1 MKRLHFHS
9 FRQRLNAAFLAV
21 SLAPLLLFSALLL
34 QIFRFRM
41 TADQQQNAQQQL
53 SSACH
58 ALNTMQ
64 DGILSAA
71 ESLQRDGLVTRAL
84 AGAQEDSAKVY
95 SSLYTAT
102 AAVRSTARFDLYSA
116 DGTLLY
122 STQAAPGEDALSPD
136 WGILYEAAQAE
147 NGTLVY
153 SASEDPTDPD
163 APVLRAAARLT
174 VSGKTA
180 GFLVAVMYEQQLR
193 EALDG
198 MAGAQNELLVMDRF
212 WHGIYCTK
220 PAQVQTLASALRSQL
235 LAGKALTGFSDDFLY
250 TARQDSVTG
259 LYLVLQQ
266 PQVFTRG
273 TLRLLYTVSAL
284 CALGGAA
291 VSIFLSLQLSRQ
303 MFRPIGRLHDAISQV
318 GQNDL
323 QVQVAIEEDRHDELS
338 ELAQQFNRMVL
349 SLRRNQQALLENQQ
363 ALNDAQIRML
373 QAQLNPHFLCNTLD
387 TMKWISKINQVPQ
400 VALMSTNLADIL
412 RFCISPD
419 EFVPLEK
426 ELRLTRRCLE
436 IIANRGFG
444 LSVLTKSDLI
454 LRDMELLCEI
464 NRQAKCVVQMTLT
477 TWDAALCGALEPNVC
492 NTQRRLEALRAFHA
506 ADIATIVWL
515 CPILPFLN
523 DTEENLRALLAA
535 CAEAGVY
542 GIITFGFGVTL
553 REGGREYFY
562 RALDARFPGLK
573 DEYVRR
579 YGNAYVC
586 ESPNSARLTE
596 ILRRDCARYG
606 IRCDTDGLF
615 AYLREL
621 PARQVSLFASI

>member
-21 SLAPLLLFSALLL
+21 SLAPLLLCSALLL

-84 AGAQEDSAKVY
+84 AGTQEDSAKVY

-212 WHGIYCTK
+212 WRGIYCTK

-266 PQVFTRG
+266 PHAGR
-273 TLRLLYTVSAL
+273 
-284 CALGGAA
+284 CACY
-291 VSIFLSLQLSRQ
+291 
-303 MFRPIGRLHDAISQV
+303 
-318 GQNDL
+318 
-323 QVQVAIEEDRHDELS
+323 
-338 ELAQQFNRMVL
+338 
-349 SLRRNQQALLENQQ
+349 
-363 ALNDAQIRML
+363 IR
-373 QAQLNPHFLCNTLD
+373 
-387 TMKWISKINQVPQ
+387 
-400 VALMSTNLADIL
+400 
-412 RFCISPD
+412 
-419 EFVPLEK
+419 
-426 ELRLTRRCLE
+426 
-436 IIANRGFG
+436 
-444 LSVLTKSDLI
+444 
-454 LRDMELLCEI
+454 
-464 NRQAKCVVQMTLT
+464 
-477 TWDAALCGALEPNVC
+477 
-492 NTQRRLEALRAFHA
+492 
-506 ADIATIVWL
+506 
-515 CPILPFLN
+515 
-523 DTEENLRALLAA
+523 
-535 CAEAGVY
+535 
-542 GIITFGFGVTL
+542 
-553 REGGREYFY
+553 
-562 RALDARFPGLK
+562 
-573 DEYVRR
+573 
-579 YGNAYVC
+579 
-586 ESPNSARLTE
+586 
-596 ILRRDCARYG
+596 
-606 IRCDTDGLF
+606 
-615 AYLREL
+615 
-621 PARQVSLFASI
+621 

>member
-21 SLAPLLLFSALLL
+21 SLAPLLLCSALLL

-323 QVQVAIEEDRHDELS
+323 QVQVAIEEDRRDELS

-387 TMKWISKINQVPQ
+387 TMKWIS
-400 VALMSTNLADIL
+400 
-412 RFCISPD
+412 
-419 EFVPLEK
+419 
-426 ELRLTRRCLE
+426 
-436 IIANRGFG
+436 
-444 LSVLTKSDLI
+444 
-454 LRDMELLCEI
+454 
-464 NRQAKCVVQMTLT
+464 
-477 TWDAALCGALEPNVC
+477 
-492 NTQRRLEALRAFHA
+492 
-506 ADIATIVWL
+506 
-515 CPILPFLN
+515 
-523 DTEENLRALLAA
+523 
-535 CAEAGVY
+535 
-542 GIITFGFGVTL
+542 
-553 REGGREYFY
+553 
-562 RALDARFPGLK
+562 
-573 DEYVRR
+573 
-579 YGNAYVC
+579 
-586 ESPNSARLTE
+586 
-596 ILRRDCARYG
+596 
-606 IRCDTDGLF
+606 
-615 AYLREL
+615 
-621 PARQVSLFASI
+621 